1 MNKLFCA
8 LAIISG
14 FAALA
19 LLAAAG
25 PAYRLNWLELGQAF
39 ALLRLAAV
47 VGAGSVVLIIAYSYW
62 RRPEGRVVQALA
74 FSALAGFVAAY
85 IPLSQLQNAR
95 KVPPIHDVS
104 TDLTNPPE
112 FVDILPLRAQA
123 PNPPEYAGEEVA
135 RLQREAYPNILPLTV
150 QVPMDD
156 AYLAA
161 QEAVRRLGW
170 QLVAAVNE
178 QGTARIEATD
188 TTRWFGF
195 KDDVVVR
202 LQATP
207 SAIRVDVRS
216 KSRVGQSDLG
226 KNAERIN
233 EFSGVFEKA
242 LAGD

>member
-135 RLQREAYPNILPLTV
+135 RLHLGSLGAQLTELSKD
-150 QVPMDD
+150 QADYLGVPVEGPYKPDH
-156 AYLAA
+156 Y
-161 QEAVRRLGW
+161 RY
-170 QLVAAVNE
+170 
-178 QGTARIEATD
+178 
-188 TTRWFGF
+188 
-195 KDDVVVR
+195 
-202 LQATP
+202 
-207 SAIRVDVRS
+207 
-216 KSRVGQSDLG
+216 
-226 KNAERIN
+226 
-233 EFSGVFEKA
+233 
-242 LAGD
+242 